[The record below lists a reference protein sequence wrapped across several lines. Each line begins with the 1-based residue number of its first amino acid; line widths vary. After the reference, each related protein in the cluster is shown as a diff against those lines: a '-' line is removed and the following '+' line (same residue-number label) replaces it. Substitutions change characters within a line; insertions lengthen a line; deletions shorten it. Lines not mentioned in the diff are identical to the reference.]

1 MRLKNIKHNSFFQ
14 QCGWKNISLN
24 NGLQESEMMKM

>member
-14 QCGWKNISLN
+14 QVGMKNISLN